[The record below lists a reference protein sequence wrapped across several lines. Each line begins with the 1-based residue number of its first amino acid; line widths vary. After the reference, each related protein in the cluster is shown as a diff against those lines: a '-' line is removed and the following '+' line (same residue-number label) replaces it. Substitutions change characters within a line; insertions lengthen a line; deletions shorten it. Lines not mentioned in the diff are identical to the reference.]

1 MSAAWAVTKNLS
13 TLNDVKQLTQLQ
25 TLYCVA
31 CQKIYLSKDR
41 DLQML
46 VPLSLSLSF
55 TASR

>member
-31 CQKIYLSKDR
+31 CQKIYLSKGR
-41 DLQML
+41 DLPRL